1 MQLNI
6 QNVVKNRINTQQIQ
20 PTNDGANLAQLTIV
34 PANDPLE
41 AFKQQDYTELE
52 EAHSILG
59 TFIRHIAN
67 GKCRG
72 LLLNGP
78 AGIGKT
84 NSVSR
89 LLAQHGNQSYK
100 IVAGNMSVFN
110 LYMELY
116 RHREQGEIVV
126 LDDIDGIFKKIDGIN
141 ILKAATDTTKQRRIS
156 WITSNPMLK
165 VWGIPNA
172 FDYNGGIIVISNE
185 ELTDRNGRLGLHLA
199 ALSDRLHHLSL
210 GTDDKKEQ
218 FLQLCY
224 YVVKHGLL
232 SSRGLDEEQQN
243 EILMYI
249 TQNFKKLP
257 RISLR
262 TATNLADLMI
272 LEPKQ
277 WKVLAKHSLLT
288 LDSKEG
294 Y

>member
-6 QNVVKNRINTQQIQ
+6 ENIVKNRINNQHVQ
-20 PTNDGANLAQLTIV
+20 PVIEATNSAQLTIV
-34 PANDPLE
+34 SANNPLE
-41 AFKQQDYTELE
+41 AYEQQDYTELE
-52 EAHSILG
+52 EAYSILS

-89 LLAQHGNQSYK
+89 LLDQHGTQSYK
-100 IVAGNMSVFN
+100 IVAGNMSIFN
-110 LYMELY
+110 LYIELY
-116 RHREQGEIVV
+116 RHREQGEIIV
-126 LDDIDGIFKKIDGIN
+126 LDDIDGVFKQIDGIN

-156 WITSNPMLK
+156 WATSNPMLK
-165 VWGIPNA
+165 IWGIPKA

-185 ELTDRNGRLGLHLA
+185 QLIGRNGRLGLHLA

-232 SSRGLDEEQQN
+232 SSRGLDAEQQN
-243 EILMYI
+243 EILLYI
-249 TQNFKKLP
+249 TQHFKKLP

-262 TATNLADLMI
+262 TATNLAELML
-272 LEPKQ
+272 LEPDQ

-288 LDSKEG
+288 LDSKKG